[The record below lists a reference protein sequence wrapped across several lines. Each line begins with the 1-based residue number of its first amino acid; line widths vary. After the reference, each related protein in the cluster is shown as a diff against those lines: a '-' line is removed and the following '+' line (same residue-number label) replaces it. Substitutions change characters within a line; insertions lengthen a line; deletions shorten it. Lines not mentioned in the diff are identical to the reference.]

1 METKINAIHFDISEK
16 LTSFINKKIDKLT
29 RRYPNVMS
37 AEVSLRVVKP
47 ETALNKEAIVSLMV
61 PQEPDQ
67 VATKTADTFEE
78 AIDLCMEALDR
89 QLEKVKIKNNSFKSA
104 KTSIEILLKR
114 EYNRTTL
121 IVSTGIG
128 GKIWGSKQKYG

>member
-47 ETALNKEAIVSLMV
+47 ETALNKEAIVSLIV

-78 AIDLCMEALDR
+78 AIDLCTEALDR
-89 QLEKVKIKNNSFKSA
+89 QLEKVKNKK
-104 KTSIEILLKR
+104 
-114 EYNRTTL
+114 
-121 IVSTGIG
+121 
-128 GKIWGSKQKYG
+128 